1 VKRFV
6 LLAALAACSVP
17 ATALEGKDCTT
28 KGECAD
34 GYVCDTHTNR
44 CFLSNGDGGIVDSRL
59 TTSCLGTA
67 PGMEIDRYNGDFTGW
82 IDTDGTWMGGP
93 EIKQTSAQ
101 VQNSY
106 VFRSSAQLTS
116 TKDYRVTATMRIVQN
131 GSGSPS
137 YGIVLRAQLSS
148 QDKSRYACI
157 WIPKGK
163 ELRLEGTN
171 GGNTTTLGSALV
183 STTMQ
188 DVPLTM
194 EAQVIGS
201 TLSCCIREFA
211 PSAKLTGIM
220 NPDVTSGLPGL
231 QTTRMQAAFGSFAV
245 TQQP

>member
-1 VKRFV
+1 MRYPV
-6 LLAALAACSVP
+6 LAVLTACSVP

-34 GYVCDTHTNR
+34 GYLCDKTTNR

-67 PGMEIDRYNGDFTGW
+67 PGIEIYRYNDDFMNW
-82 IDTDGTWMGGP
+82 IDPDGTWMGGP
-93 EIKQTSAQ
+93 EIKQTSSQA
-101 VQNSY
+101 QNSY
-106 VFRSSAQLTS
+106 AFRSSAQLMD
-116 TKDYRVTATMRIVQN
+116 TKDYRVTATMRIVQQ

-163 ELRLEGTN
+163 ELRLEGTS
-171 GGNTTTLGSALV
+171 GGNTTTLSSALV
-183 STTMQ
+183 STTIPEM
-188 DVPLTM
+188 PLTM
-194 EAQVIGS
+194 EAQVVGS
-201 TLSCCIREFA
+201 VLSCCIREFA

-220 NPDVTSGLPGL
+220 NPDVVSGFPGL
-231 QTTRMQAAFGSFAV
+231 QTTRMQAAFGSFTV
-245 TQQP
+245 TAP